1 MLSRSGCKQAIKNFA
16 WQASDLRCCAVF
28 LQCRQIRF
36 LTKPEFKEM
45 PPKRYV
51 EKRNSL
57 F

>member
-1 MLSRSGCKQAIKNFA
+1 MLSRSGRKKLVKHLA
-16 WQASDLRCCAVF
+16 WQASDLRCSALF

-45 PPKRYV
+45 PLERYV